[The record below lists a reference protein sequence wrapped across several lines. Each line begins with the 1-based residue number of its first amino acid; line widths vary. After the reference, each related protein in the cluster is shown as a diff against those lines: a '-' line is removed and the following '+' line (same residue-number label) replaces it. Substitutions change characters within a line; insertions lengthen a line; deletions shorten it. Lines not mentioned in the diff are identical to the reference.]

1 VDEMDRRISELESAA
16 SRIEKLAERR
26 SSAGT
31 NSNASNINVTLGG
44 NNAVWFCAAMAL
56 SMFVGLIVSS
66 IWISDRFSRMDAEIV
81 TLKADNAENK
91 VFLQDIWRQ
100 APHLRPKDK

>member
-1 VDEMDRRISELESAA
+1 MDDLESKIA
-16 SRIEKLAERR
+16 KLEENNRKLSAVAERR
-26 SSAGT
+26 ATPNGSS
-31 NSNASNINVTLGG
+31 NFNDIKVTLGG

-81 TLKADNAENK
+81 ALKAENAENK

-100 APHLRPKDK
+100 APHLKPKE